1 MCGIAGIVALGR
13 GALARK
19 EDVQAACRAMIHRGP
34 DDEGIVAF
42 DQAVLGMRRLSII
55 DVSGGHQPIANEDE
69 SLHVVCN
76 GEIYNFREL
85 RKDLI
90 ARGHSFRTGS
100 DCEVA
105 LHLYEEYGDACIER
119 LQGMFAIA
127 LWDSRRQR
135 LLVARDRLGI
145 KPLYYYVD
153 SERFVFASE
162 IKALLATPW
171 VKAGLERAALP
182 EFLRFGYAPGSRT
195 LFQGVHR
202 LLPGHR
208 LNVENGRVSVAQ
220 YWTLPQHEPL
230 ALTEAELAEELWA
243 RIEKA
248 VVKQMVSDVPLGAF
262 LSGGLDSSSIVAAL
276 ARNSSAPIKTYSI
289 GYEGG
294 PAERLYN
301 ELPYA
306 RQVAEAFGTEHREIV
321 VRPDVV
327 NLLPDLIWH
336 LDEPLSDSAMI
347 TTYLVS
353 RFAAEDVKVILSGV
367 GGDELFGGY
376 TRYLGD
382 HYSGYY
388 RKLPGFLRRG
398 VIRPLARC
406 LPSDRHGRFG
416 GFGRQV
422 RALVEAG
429 EFEFEQRYQRYVQA
443 ASPEEVQSLIGDAG
457 AGPTYLDGLFADARS
472 QDSLWRLMA
481 VDLKSQLVDDLL
493 LLSDKITM
501 APSIECRVP
510 LLDEDLV
517 DFATRIPGHL
527 KVRRG
532 QLKWLMKRALAPV
545 LPAEIIDRPKRG
557 FGAPVGAWI
566 KSQLAGVVEWAL
578 SPESIERR
586 GLFRPE
592 AVARSVAAH
601 ASQRADMTDHLW
613 SLLTFELWCRIFL
626 DGTSPADLAAE
637 MSEVAERSQAR
648 VAS

>member
-1 MCGIAGIVALGR
+1 MCGIAGIVALSR
-13 GALARK
+13 GELPKREA
-19 EDVQAACRAMIHRGP
+19 VQAACRAMIHRGP
-34 DDEGIVAF
+34 DDEGIVSF
-42 DQAVLGMRRLSII
+42 GQAVLGMRRLSII

-69 SLHVVCN
+69 TLHVVCN

-85 RKDLI
+85 RRDLS
-90 ARGHSFRTGS
+90 ARGHRFRTGS

-119 LQGMFAIA
+119 LEGMFAIA

-135 LLVARDRLGI
+135 LLIGRDRLGI
-145 KPLYYYVD
+145 KPLYYHRD
-153 SERFVFASE
+153 AERFVFASE

-171 VKAGLERAALP
+171 VKPALERAALP
-182 EFLRFGYAPGSRT
+182 EFLRFGYSPGDRT
-195 LFQGVHR
+195 LFAGVRR

-208 LNVENGRVSVAQ
+208 LVVENGQVAIDQ
-220 YWTLPQHEPL
+220 YWRLPRHAPL
-230 ALTEAELAEELWA
+230 KLTVDELAAELWQ

-306 RQVAEAFGTEHREIV
+306 RQVAQAFRTEHREIV

-327 NLLPDLIWH
+327 KLLPDLIWH

-388 RKLPGFLRRG
+388 RRVPGFLRRG
-398 VIRPLARC
+398 VLRPLARC
-406 LPSDRHGRFG
+406 LPSDRHGRFSA
-416 GFGRQV
+416 FGRQV

-429 EFEFEQRYQRYVQA
+429 ELEFEERYQSYLQA
-443 ASPEEVQSLIGDAG
+443 ASPAEVEQLLGRETREPS
-457 AGPTYLDGLFADARS
+457 YLDALFADAPS
-472 QDSLWRLMA
+472 EDAMWRLMA
-481 VDLKSQLVDDLL
+481 VDLKSQLADDLL

-517 DFATRIPGHL
+517 NFATRIPGDL

-545 LPAEIIDRPKRG
+545 LPPEIIDRPKRG

-578 SPESIERR
+578 SPEAIERR
-586 GLFRPE
+586 GLFQPQAIAR
-592 AVARSVAAH
+592 AVSAH

-613 SLLTFELWCRIFL
+613 SMLTFELWCRIFL
-626 DGTSPADLAAE
+626 DGTTPADLATE
-637 MSEVAERSQAR
+637 MADVARRSQVRA
-648 VAS
+648 AS

>member
-1 MCGIAGIVALGR
+1 MCGIAGIVALKR
-13 GALARK
+13 GISLKRD
-19 EDVQAACRAMIHRGP
+19 DVQAACRAMIHRGP
-34 DDEGIVAF
+34 DDEGLVAF
-42 DQAVLGMRRLSII
+42 DQAVIGMRRLSII
-55 DVSGGHQPIANEDE
+55 DVSGGHQPISNEDE
-69 SLHVVCN
+69 TLHVVCN
-76 GEIYNFREL
+76 GEVYNFRDL
-85 RKDLI
+85 RRDLI
-90 ARGHSFRTGS
+90 ARGHRFRTGS

-105 LHLYEEYGDACIER
+105 LHLYEEFGDACIER
-119 LQGMFAIA
+119 LEGMFAIA

-135 LLVARDRLGI
+135 LLIARDRLGI
-145 KPLYYYVD
+145 KPLYYCTD
-153 SERFVFASE
+153 AQRLVFASE

-171 VKAGLERAALP
+171 VQPALEHSALP
-182 EFLRFGYAPGSRT
+182 EYLRFGYVPGSKT
-195 LFQGVHR
+195 LFAGIER

-208 LNVENGRVSVAQ
+208 LTVENGRVSVERYWQLPRYKPLDLPVEEFAQ
-220 YWTLPQHEPL
+220 
-230 ALTEAELAEELWA
+230 ELWV

-248 VVKQMVSDVPLGAF
+248 VIKQMVSDVPLGAF

-276 ARNSSAPIKTYSI
+276 ARNSSTAIKTYSI

-301 ELPYA
+301 ELPFA
-306 RQVAEAFGTEHREIV
+306 RQVATVFGTDHREIV

-327 NLLPDLIWH
+327 NLLPELIWH

-353 RFAAEDVKVILSGV
+353 RFAADDVKVILSGV

-388 RKLPGFLRRG
+388 RKLPGVLRRG
-398 VIRPLARC
+398 VLRPLARC
-406 LPSDRHGRFG
+406 LPSDRHSRFSA
-416 GFGRQV
+416 FGRQV

-429 EFEFEQRYQRYVQA
+429 ELDFEERYQNYVQA
-443 ASPEEVQSLIGDAG
+443 ASRAEVTALVGDG
-457 AGPTYLDGLFADARS
+457 GSGPTYLDGLFASATGEDAM
-472 QDSLWRLMA
+472 WRLMA
-481 VDLKSQLVDDLL
+481 VDVQSQLPDDLL

-517 DFATRIPGHL
+517 DFATRIPGNL

-532 QLKWLMKRALAPV
+532 ELKWLMKRALAPV
-545 LPAEIIDRPKRG
+545 LPPEIIDRPKRG

-566 KSQLAGVVEWAL
+566 KRQLAGVVDWAL
-578 SPESIERR
+578 SKETIERR
-586 GLFRPE
+586 GLFRAE
-592 AVARSVAAH
+592 AVARSVSAH
-601 ASQRADMTDHLW
+601 AGQRADMTDHLW

-626 DGTSPADLAAE
+626 DGTTPADLATE
-637 MSEVAERSQAR
+637 MSEVAQRSQIRA
-648 VAS
+648 VS